1 MSSRLKPYHP
11 VARRIFW
18 AGVVLSLW
26 GGISGVQA
34 QSQGDLDVALQ
45 RVGRSGR
52 ASIYSADR
60 RFMVSGMT
68 SAENLILV
76 RQLSELAAQVKEL
89 TGMPVPF
96 QRDQVLG
103 VMIQSSP
110 KPDAQ
115 IMKIQGWDG
124 GKFYQRLVVPGGSR
138 FDPEDLKDAVCWLML
153 NRYVAEYTPRSQR
166 AGMGCTVSDWISS
179 GLSQQTQPSLC
190 SRNREWISRELDEG
204 RVLPL
209 AKVIKLE
216 VLPPGRWREKAYAAA
231 AVEFLF
237 PARDLTTWAMLFK
250 AVGTRQ
256 PLDAAWLR
264 RHSPALQNQNPEA
277 VWRSFLEQQA
287 RERTVEAWSDRGLQ
301 IEAKLLQALN
311 FSPRDLVS
319 GVPPEVPSNLYARD
333 LIAYRGQKW
342 ATLSASALSLEIQT
356 LMLGAPPSLQG
367 VLSSYS
373 TYFNQ
378 LARPPEPK
386 RSWWRRKKKNLNKLS
401 PPDDATWQ
409 IALGQLWMRAE
420 RSHQAFLESH
430 QLRKRYVDSFDRL
443 TGTDFSDAPA
453 SSDAPRTRLQKA
465 VDAFEEQRGREAF

>member
-1 MSSRLKPYHP
+1 MFLYFMPLHP
-11 VARRIFW
+11 SALRII
-18 AGVVLSLW
+18 GMGLVLMLW
-26 GGISGVQA
+26 GGVSRIQA
-34 QSQGDLDVALQ
+34 QSQGEPKVVLH
-45 RVGRSGR
+45 RVGQSGR

-68 SAENLILV
+68 SAENMVLV
-76 RQLSELAAQVKEL
+76 RQLSELADQVKKC

-110 KPDAQ
+110 RPGAQ
-115 IMKIQGWDG
+115 ILKIQGWDG
-124 GKFYQRLVVPGGSR
+124 GKFYQRLIVPGGSR
-138 FDPEDLKDAVCWLML
+138 FDPEDLKGAVCWLLL

-166 AGMGCTVSDWISS
+166 SGMGCTVSDWVSS
-179 GLSQQTQPSLC
+179 GLAQQTQPSLC

-204 RVLPL
+204 RLLSL

-237 PARDLTTWAMLFK
+237 PVGDFTTWAMLFK

-256 PLDAAWLR
+256 PIDAAWLR

-287 RERTVEAWSDRGLQ
+287 RDRTVASWSDRGLQ

-319 GVPPEVPSNLYARD
+319 GVPAEVPSTLYARD

-342 ATLSASALSLEIQT
+342 ATLAASALSLEIQS
-356 LMLGAPPSLQG
+356 LKLGAPPSLQG

-373 TYFNQ
+373 AYFNQ
-378 LARPPEPK
+378 LATPPEPK
-386 RSWWRRKKKNLNKLS
+386 RSWWRRKKKKTDPLS

-409 IALGQLWMRAE
+409 VALNQLWIRAE
-420 RSHQAFLESH
+420 RAHQTFLESH
-430 QLRKRYVDSFDRL
+430 QSRKRYVDSFDHPTR
-443 TGTDFSDAPA
+443 TDLIDSPA
-453 SSDAPRTRLQKA
+453 ATDVPRTRLQEA
-465 VDAFEEQRGREAF
+465 VDAVEIRMYPPPF